1 MEEELKKKEIERV
14 RKKREEWEK
23 TCLQP
28 FLEKAGERDYPFE
41 TLSGIEV
48 KRVYDPEDI
57 AHIDFVR
64 DIGYPGEFPFTR
76 GVYPTMYRGRLWTMR
91 QFSGFG
97 TAEDTNRRW
106 KMLLKEGQ
114 TGLSTAFDFPTLM
127 GLDSDDPL
135 ADGEVGKVGV
145 AVDTL
150 KDFEILFDGIPLDKI
165 STSFTINPPAAIIL
179 AMYTAIGDMQGV
191 PREQLRGTIQ
201 NDMLKE
207 FHAQNT
213 IVLPPEP
220 SVKIIVDIFEW
231 GIENVPKFNLISISG
246 YHIREAGSTAV
257 QELAFTIADG
267 MAYVEAAIERGID
280 VDKLAPQLSFFF
292 NAHNN
297 FFEEIAKFRA
307 ARRMWAKIMRD
318 EFGAKNPRSWWMKFH
333 VQTAGCTLT
342 AQQPLNNIVRVTI
355 QAMAAVLGG
364 CQSLHTNSFD
374 EAWALPSEEA
384 VRVALRTQ
392 QIIAYES
399 GIPDT
404 IDPLAGSYYVEW
416 LTDKM
421 ERLAWKYIEQIRKMG
436 EGSVLQGVLKG
447 IENGFFVKEISNAAA
462 KYQKEVEEGRRII
475 VGVNKF
481 TIKEELKIP
490 ILKVDPEVQRRQIER
505 LKKVK
510 AERDNEAVKDALD
523 WLRNAAENGENVMP
537 PILEAVKNYATVGEI
552 MGVLKEVYGTYRKPI
567 II

>member
-1 MEEELKKKEIERV
+1 MTRINEKRREWEEKCLNPWLKKAGQREEEFK
-14 RKKREEWEK
+14 
-23 TCLQP
+23 
-28 FLEKAGERDYPFE
+28 
-41 TLSGIEV
+41 TLSGIEI
-48 KRVYDPEDI
+48 KTVYDPADI
-57 AHIDFVR
+57 EHIDFVK
-64 DIGYPGEFPFTR
+64 DIGYPGEYPFTR
-76 GVYPTMYRGRLWTMR
+76 GVYPNMYRGRLWTMR

-97 TAEDTNRRW
+97 TAEDTNQRW
-106 KMLLKEGQ
+106 KMLLEEGE

-127 GLDSDDPL
+127 GVDSDDPL

-150 KDFEILFDGIPLDKI
+150 KDFEILFDGIPLDKV
-165 STSFTINPPAAIIL
+165 STSFTINPPAGIIL
-179 AMYTAIGDMQGV
+179 AMYVAVAEKQGV
-191 PREQLRGTIQ
+191 PKEKIRGTIQ

-213 IVLPPEP
+213 LVLPPEP
-220 SVKIIVDIFEW
+220 SIKIIVDIFEW

-280 VDKLAPQLSFFF
+280 VDRLAPQLSFFF
-292 NAHNN
+292 NSHND

-318 EFGAKNPRSWWMKFH
+318 EFGAKNPRSWWLKFH
-333 VQTAGCTLT
+333 TQTAGCSLT
-342 AQQPLNNIVRVTI
+342 AQQPLNNIIRTTI

-364 CQSLHTNSFD
+364 TQSLHTNSFD

-399 GIPDT
+399 GIPNT
-404 IDPLAGSYYVEW
+404 VDPLAGSYYVEW

-421 ERLAWKYIEQIRKMG
+421 EKLAWKYIEDIRKMG
-436 EGSVLQGVLKG
+436 EGSILRGVLKG
-447 IENGFFVKEISNAAA
+447 IENGFFVREISDSAAR
-462 KYQKEVEEGRRII
+462 YQREIEEGRRIV

-481 TIKEELKIP
+481 TIDEELKIP

-505 LKKVK
+505 LKKVRK
-510 AERDNEAVKDALD
+510 ERDNEAVKEALD
-523 WLRNAAENGENVMP
+523 WLRSAAENDENVMP
-537 PILEAVKNYATVGEI
+537 AILEAVKCYASVGEI
-552 MGVLKEVYGTYRKPI
+552 MGVLKDVYGTYKKPI

>member
-1 MEEELKKKEIERV
+1 MENRKIDEIKKE
-14 RKKREEWEK
+14 REKWENS
-23 TCLQP
+23 CLSP
-28 FLEKAGERDYPFE
+28 YVDKFGERNEMFE
-41 TLSGIEV
+41 TLSGIKV
-48 KRVYDPEDI
+48 NRIYDPKDV
-57 AHIDFVR
+57 AHLDYLR
-64 DIGYPGEFPFTR
+64 DINYPGQYPYTR

-97 TAEDTNRRW
+97 TAEDTNARW
-106 KMLLKEGQ
+106 KLLLKEGQ

-127 GLDSDDPL
+127 GIDSDNPL

-150 KDFEILFDGIPLDKI
+150 KDFEILFDGIPLDKV

-179 AMYTAIGDMQGV
+179 AMYVAIGDMQNV
-191 PREQLRGTIQ
+191 PRDQLRGTIQ

-213 IVLPPEP
+213 LVLPPEP
-220 SVKIIVDIFEW
+220 SVKIITDIFEW
-231 GIENVPKFNLISISG
+231 GVENVPKFNLISISG

-280 VDKLAPQLSFFF
+280 IDRLAPQLSFFF
-292 NAHNN
+292 NSHNN

-307 ARRMWAKIMRD
+307 ARRMWAKIMR
-318 EFGAKNPRSWWMKFH
+318 EEYGAKDPRSWWLKFH
-333 VQTAGCTLT
+333 TQTAGCSLT
-342 AQQPLNNIVRVTI
+342 AQQPLNNIVRTTI

-364 CQSLHTNSFD
+364 TQSLHTNSFD

-392 QIIAYES
+392 QIIAFES

-421 ERLAWKYIEQIRKMG
+421 EKLAWNYIEQIRKMG
-436 EGSVLQGVLKG
+436 EGSILRGVLKG
-447 IENGFFVKEISNAAA
+447 IEDGFFVKEISRASAE
-462 KYQKEVEEGRRII
+462 YQRDVEEGRRTV
-475 VGVNKF
+475 VGVNRY
-481 TIKEELKIP
+481 TIEEKLNIP
-490 ILKVDPEVQRRQIER
+490 ILKVDEEVQRRQIER
-505 LKKVK
+505 LRRIK
-510 AERDNEAVKDALD
+510 AERDNEAVKDALE
-523 WLRNAAENGENVMP
+523 WLRSSAENDDNVMP
-537 PILEAVKNYATVGEI
+537 AILQAVKVYATEGEI

>member
-1 MEEELKKKEIERV
+1 MEKDEMLEIEAKRREWEEKCYKDWLKK
-14 RKKREEWEK
+14 
-23 TCLQP
+23 T
-28 FLEKAGERDYPFE
+28 KAKDEGFE
-41 TLSGIEV
+41 SLSGIEL
-48 KRVYDPEDI
+48 KAIYDPSDV
-57 AHIDFVR
+57 AHTDFLR

-76 GVYPTMYRGRLWTMR
+76 GVYPNMYRGRLWTMR
-91 QFSGFG
+91 MFSGFG
-97 TAEDTNRRW
+97 TAEDTNKRW
-106 KMLLKEGQ
+106 KMLLREGE

-165 STSFTINPPAAIIL
+165 STSFTINPPAGIIL
-179 AMYTAIGDMQGV
+179 AMYTAIADMQGV
-191 PREQLRGTIQ
+191 PREEIRGTIQ

-213 IVLPPEP
+213 LVLPPEP

-231 GIENVPKFNLISISG
+231 GVENVPKFNLISISG

-280 VDKLAPQLSFFF
+280 IDKLAPQLSFFF
-292 NAHNN
+292 NSHND
-297 FFEEIAKFRA
+297 FFEEVAKFRA

-318 EFGAKNPRSWWMKFH
+318 IYGAKNPRSWWMKFH
-333 VQTAGCTLT
+333 VQTAGCSLT
-342 AQQPLNNIVRVTI
+342 AQQPLNNIIRTTI
-355 QAMAAVLGG
+355 QALAAVLGG

-399 GIPDT
+399 GVT
-404 IDPLAGSYYVEW
+404 SVVDPLGGSWYVEW
-416 LTDKM
+416 LTNKM
-421 ERLAWKYIEQIRKMG
+421 EELAWKYIEQIKKMG
-436 EGSVLQGVLKG
+436 GGSMLRGVLKG

-462 KYQKEVEEGRRII
+462 KYQREVEEGKRFI

-481 TIKEELKIP
+481 TIEEELKIP

-505 LKKVK
+505 LRKIK
-510 AERDNEAVKDALD
+510 AERDNSSVKEALD
-523 WLRNAAENGENVMP
+523 WIKSAAENNENIMP
-537 PILEAVKNYATVGEI
+537 AVFEAVKNYATVGEI
-552 MGVLKEVYGTYRKPI
+552 IGTLKKVHGTYRKPI
-567 II
+567 IV

>member
-1 MEEELKKKEIERV
+1 MLDEKRLEEI

-28 FLEKAGERDYPFE
+28 YLQKGGERQESFT
-41 TLSGIEV
+41 TLSEIEV
-48 KRVYDPEDI
+48 NRIYDPTDV
-57 AHIDFVR
+57 AHLDYLR
-64 DIGYPGEFPFTR
+64 DLNYPGEYPYTR

-97 TAEDTNRRW
+97 TAEDTNARW

-150 KDFEILFDGIPLDKI
+150 KDFEVLFDGIPLDKV
-165 STSFTINPPAAIIL
+165 STSFTINPPAGIIL
-179 AMYTAIGDMQGV
+179 AMYVAIGDMQGV
-191 PREQLRGTIQ
+191 PRNQLRGTIQ

-213 IVLPPEP
+213 LVLPPEP
-220 SVKIIVDIFEW
+220 SVKIITDIFEW
-231 GIENVPKFNLISISG
+231 GVEEVPKFNLISISG

-280 VDKLAPQLSFFF
+280 IDRLAPQLSFFF
-292 NAHNN
+292 NSHNN

-307 ARRMWAKIMRD
+307 ARRMWAKIMR
-318 EFGAKNPRSWWMKFH
+318 EEYGAKNPRSWWLKFH
-333 VQTAGCTLT
+333 TQTAGCSLT
-342 AQQPLNNIVRVTI
+342 AQQPLNNIVRTTI

-364 CQSLHTNSFD
+364 TQSLHTNSFD

-392 QIIAYES
+392 QIIAHES

-404 IDPLAGSYYVEW
+404 IDPLGGSYYVEW

-421 ERLAWKYIEQIRKMG
+421 EKLAWDYIERIRKMG
-436 EGSVLQGVLKG
+436 EGSVLRGVLKG
-447 IENGFFVKEISNAAA
+447 IETGFFIKEISNAAA
-462 KYQKEVEEGRRII
+462 SYQRDVEEGRRII

-481 TIKEELKIP
+481 TIEEKLKIP

-510 AERDNEAVKDALD
+510 AERDSQAVKEALD
-523 WLRNAAENGENVMP
+523 WLKSAAENNENVMP
-537 PILEAVKNYATVGEI
+537 AILEAVKAYATVGEI
-552 MGVLKEVYGTYRKPI
+552 MKVLKEVYGTYKKPI

>member
-1 MEEELKKKEIERV
+1 MWTMTNINEKRKEWEEKCLKPWLQKAGQ
-14 RKKREEWEK
+14 REEK
-23 TCLQP
+23 
-28 FLEKAGERDYPFE
+28 FE

-48 KRVYDPEDI
+48 KTVYDPVDI
-57 AHIDFVR
+57 EHIDFIK
-64 DIGYPGEFPFTR
+64 DIGYPGEFPYTR
-76 GVYPTMYRGRLWTMR
+76 GVYPNMYRGRLWTMR
-91 QFSGFG
+91 QFSGYG

-106 KMLLKEGQ
+106 KMLLEEGE

-127 GLDSDDPL
+127 GVDSDDPL

-150 KDFEILFDGIPLDKI
+150 KDFEILFDGIPLDQV
-165 STSFTINPPAAIIL
+165 STSFTINPPAGIIL
-179 AMYTAIGDMQGV
+179 AMYVAIAEKQGV
-191 PREQLRGTIQ
+191 PKEKIRGTIQ

-213 IVLPPEP
+213 LVLPPEP
-220 SVKIIVDIFEW
+220 SLKIIVDIFEW
-231 GIENVPKFNLISISG
+231 GIEHVPKFNLISISG

-267 MAYVEAAIERGID
+267 MAYVEAAMERGID
-280 VDKLAPQLSFFF
+280 IDRLAPQLSFFF
-292 NAHNN
+292 NSHND

-318 EFGAKNPRSWWMKFH
+318 EYGAKNPRSWWLKFH
-333 VQTAGCTLT
+333 TQTAGCSLT
-342 AQQPLNNIVRVTI
+342 AQQPLNNVVRTTI

-364 CQSLHTNSFD
+364 TQSLHTNSFD

-399 GIPDT
+399 GIPNVV
-404 IDPLAGSYYVEW
+404 DPLAGSYYVEW

-421 ERLAWKYIEQIRKMG
+421 EKLAWKYIEDIRKMG
-436 EGSVLQGVLKG
+436 DGSMLRGVLRG
-447 IENGFFVKEISNAAA
+447 IENGFFVREISDAAA
-462 KYQKEVEEGRRII
+462 RYQREIEEGKRIV

-481 TIKEELKIP
+481 TIEEELKIP

-505 LKKVK
+505 LRKVK
-510 AERDNEAVKDALD
+510 AERDNEAVKVALD
-523 WLRNAAENGENVMP
+523 WLRSAAENDENVMP
-537 PILEAVKNYATVGEI
+537 PIMEAVKCYASIGEI
-552 MGVLKEVYGTYRKPI
+552 MGVLKEVYGTYKKPI

>member
-1 MEEELKKKEIERV
+1 MENRKIEEVKKE
-14 RKKREEWEK
+14 RKKWENS
-23 TCLQP
+23 CLTP
-28 FLEKAGERDYPFE
+28 YVDRFGERNEMFE
-41 TLSGIEV
+41 TLSGIKV
-48 KRVYDPEDI
+48 NRLYDPADV
-57 AHIDFVR
+57 AHLDYLR
-64 DIGYPGEFPFTR
+64 DINYPGQYPYTR

-97 TAEDTNRRW
+97 TAEDTNARW
-106 KMLLKEGQ
+106 KLLLKEGQ

-127 GLDSDDPL
+127 GIDSDNSL

-150 KDFEILFDGIPLDKI
+150 KDFEILFDGIPLDKV

-179 AMYTAIGDMQGV
+179 AMYVAIGDMQGV

-213 IVLPPEP
+213 LVLPPEP
-220 SVKIIVDIFEW
+220 SVRIITDIFEW
-231 GIENVPKFNLISISG
+231 GVENVPKFNLISISG

-267 MAYVEAAIERGID
+267 MAYVEAAIERGVDI
-280 VDKLAPQLSFFF
+280 DKLAPQLSFFF
-292 NAHNN
+292 NSHNN

-307 ARRMWAKIMRD
+307 ARRMWARIMR
-318 EFGAKNPRSWWMKFH
+318 EEYGAKDPRSWWLKFH
-333 VQTAGCTLT
+333 TQTAGCSLT
-342 AQQPLNNIVRVTI
+342 AQQPLNNIVRTTI

-364 CQSLHTNSFD
+364 TQSLHTNSFD

-392 QIIAYES
+392 QIIAFES

-404 IDPLAGSYYVEW
+404 IDPLAGSYFVEW

-421 ERLAWKYIEQIRKMG
+421 EKLAWNYIEQIRKMG
-436 EGSVLQGVLKG
+436 EGSMLRGVLKG
-447 IENGFFVKEISNAAA
+447 IEDGFFVKEISRASAE
-462 KYQKEVEEGRRII
+462 YQRDVEEGRRVI
-475 VGVNKF
+475 VGVNRY
-481 TIKEELKIP
+481 TIEEKLKIP
-490 ILKVDPEVQRRQIER
+490 ILKVDEAVQRRQIER
-505 LKKVK
+505 LKRIK
-510 AERDNEAVKDALD
+510 AERDNEAVKNALD
-523 WLRNAAENGENVMP
+523 WLRNSAENHENVMP
-537 PILEAVKNYATVGEI
+537 AILEAVKAYATEGEI

-567 II
+567 LI

>member
-1 MEEELKKKEIERV
+1 MGEMVEKIKEKRKEWEEECLEPWLSKSEREIKK
-14 RKKREEWEK
+14 
-23 TCLQP
+23 
-28 FLEKAGERDYPFE
+28 FE
-41 TLSGIEV
+41 TLSGIEIADI
-48 KRVYDPEDI
+48 YDPSDI
-57 AHIDFVR
+57 AHIDFLR
-64 DIGYPGEFPFTR
+64 DIGYPGQFPFTR

-91 QFSGFG
+91 LFSGFG

-106 KMLLKEGQ
+106 KMLLEEGE

-135 ADGEVGKVGV
+135 ADGEVGKCGV

-150 KDFEILFDGIPLDKI
+150 KDFEILFDGIPLDKV
-165 STSFTINPPAAIIL
+165 STSFTINPPAGIIL
-179 AMYTAIGDMQGV
+179 AMYTAIGDMQRV
-191 PREQLRGTIQ
+191 PRDKIRGTIQ
-201 NDMLKE
+201 NDMFKE

-220 SVKIIVDIFEW
+220 SLKIIVDIFEW
-231 GIENVPKFNLISISG
+231 GVKNVPKFNLISISG

-280 VDKLAPQLSFFF
+280 IDKLAPQLSFFF
-292 NAHNN
+292 NSHND

-307 ARRMWAKIMRD
+307 ARRMWAKIMKD
-318 EFGAKNPRSWWMKFH
+318 IYGAKDPRSWWMKFH

-355 QAMAAVLGG
+355 QALAAVLGG

-399 GIPDT
+399 GVANVV
-404 IDPLAGSYYVEW
+404 DPLAGSYYVEW

-421 ERLAWKYIEQIRKMG
+421 ERLAWKYIEKIKEMG
-436 EGSVLQGVLKG
+436 NGSMVKGVLKG
-447 IENGFFVKEISNAAA
+447 IENGFFIREISDSAAR
-462 KYQKEVEEGRRII
+462 YQKEIEEGSRII
-475 VGVNKF
+475 VGVNRFK
-481 TIKEELKIP
+481 IEEDLRIP
-490 ILKVDPEVQRRQIER
+490 LLKVDPEVQRRQIER

-510 AERDNEAVKDALD
+510 AERDNKTVK
-523 WLRNAAENGENVMP
+523 ENLEWIRSCCENNENVMP
-537 PILEAVKNYATVGEI
+537 AVFEAVKSYATIGEI
-552 MGVLKEVYGTYRKPI
+552 MGTFKQVYGTYRKPI

>member
-1 MEEELKKKEIERV
+1 MTRIDEKRREWEEKCLKPWLQKAGQ
-14 RKKREEWEK
+14 REE
-23 TCLQP
+23 
-28 FLEKAGERDYPFE
+28 RFE

-48 KRVYDPEDI
+48 KTVYDPKDI
-57 AHIDFVR
+57 EHLDFVR
-64 DIGYPGEFPFTR
+64 DIGYPGEYPYTR
-76 GVYPTMYRGRLWTMR
+76 GVYPNMYRGRLWTMR

-106 KMLLKEGQ
+106 KMLLEEGE

-127 GLDSDDPL
+127 GVDSDDPL

-150 KDFEILFDGIPLDKI
+150 KDFEILFDGIPLDQV
-165 STSFTINPPAAIIL
+165 STSFTINPPAGIIL
-179 AMYTAIGDMQGV
+179 AMYVAIAEKQGV
-191 PREQLRGTIQ
+191 PKEKIRGTIQ

-213 IVLPPEP
+213 LVLPPEP
-220 SVKIIVDIFEW
+220 SLKIIVDIFEW
-231 GIENVPKFNLISISG
+231 GIEHVPKFNLISISG

-267 MAYVEAAIERGID
+267 MAYVEAAMERGID
-280 VDKLAPQLSFFF
+280 IDRLAPQLSFFF
-292 NAHNN
+292 NSHND

-318 EFGAKNPRSWWMKFH
+318 EYGAKNPRSWWLKFH
-333 VQTAGCTLT
+333 TQTAGCSLT
-342 AQQPLNNIVRVTI
+342 AQQPLNNIVRTTI

-364 CQSLHTNSFD
+364 TQSLHTNSFD

-392 QIIAYES
+392 QIIAFES
-399 GIPDT
+399 GIPSVV
-404 IDPLAGSYYVEW
+404 DPLAGSYYVEW

-421 ERLAWKYIEQIRKMG
+421 EKLAWKYIEDIRKMG
-436 EGSVLQGVLKG
+436 DGSMLRGVLRG
-447 IENGFFVKEISNAAA
+447 IENGFFVREISDAAA
-462 KYQKEVEEGRRII
+462 RYQREIEEGKRII

-481 TIKEELKIP
+481 TIEEELKIP

-505 LKKVK
+505 LRKVK
-510 AERDNEAVKDALD
+510 AERDNEAVKEALD
-523 WLRNAAENGENVMP
+523 WLRNAAENDENVMP
-537 PILEAVKNYATVGEI
+537 AIMEAVKAYATIGEI
-552 MGVLKEVYGTYRKPI
+552 MGVLKEVYGTYKKPI

>member
-1 MEEELKKKEIERV
+1 MGEMVEKIKEKRKEWEEECLEPWLSKSEREIKK
-14 RKKREEWEK
+14 
-23 TCLQP
+23 
-28 FLEKAGERDYPFE
+28 FE
-41 TLSGIEV
+41 TLSGIEIADI
-48 KRVYDPEDI
+48 YDPSDI
-57 AHIDFVR
+57 AHIDFLR
-64 DIGYPGEFPFTR
+64 DIGYPGQFPFTR

-91 QFSGFG
+91 LFSGFG

-106 KMLLKEGQ
+106 KMLLEEGE

-135 ADGEVGKVGV
+135 ADGEVGKCGV

-150 KDFEILFDGIPLDKI
+150 KDFEILFDGIPLDKV
-165 STSFTINPPAAIIL
+165 STSFTINPPAGIIL
-179 AMYTAIGDMQGV
+179 AMYTAIGDMQRV
-191 PREQLRGTIQ
+191 PRDKIRGTIQ
-201 NDMLKE
+201 NDMFKE

-220 SVKIIVDIFEW
+220 SLKVIVDIFEW
-231 GIENVPKFNLISISG
+231 GVKNVPKFNLISISG

-280 VDKLAPQLSFFF
+280 IDKLAPQLSFFF
-292 NAHNN
+292 NSHND

-307 ARRMWAKIMRD
+307 ARRMWAKIMKD
-318 EFGAKNPRSWWMKFH
+318 IYGAKDPRSWWMKFH

-355 QAMAAVLGG
+355 QALAAVLGG

-399 GIPDT
+399 GVANVV
-404 IDPLAGSYYVEW
+404 DPLSGSYYVEW

-421 ERLAWKYIEQIRKMG
+421 ERLAWKYIEKIKEMG
-436 EGSVLQGVLKG
+436 NGSMVKGVLKG
-447 IENGFFVKEISNAAA
+447 IENGFFIREISDSAAR
-462 KYQKEVEEGRRII
+462 YQKEIEEGSRII
-475 VGVNKF
+475 VGVNRFK
-481 TIKEELKIP
+481 IEEDLRIP
-490 ILKVDPEVQRRQIER
+490 LLKVDPEVQRRQIER

-510 AERDNEAVKDALD
+510 AERDNKAVK
-523 WLRNAAENGENVMP
+523 ENLEWIRSCCENNENVMP
-537 PILEAVKNYATVGEI
+537 AVFEAVKSYATIGEI
-552 MGVLKEVYGTYRKPI
+552 MGTFKQVYGTYRKPI

>member
-1 MEEELKKKEIERV
+1 MTRIDEKRREWEEKCLKPWLQKAGQ
-14 RKKREEWEK
+14 REE
-23 TCLQP
+23 
-28 FLEKAGERDYPFE
+28 RFE
-41 TLSGIEV
+41 TLSGIKV
-48 KRVYDPEDI
+48 KTVYDPLDI
-57 AHIDFVR
+57 EHLDFVK
-64 DIGYPGEFPFTR
+64 DIGYPGEYPFTR
-76 GVYPTMYRGRLWTMR
+76 GVYPNMYRGRLWTMR

-106 KMLLKEGQ
+106 KMLLEEGE

-127 GLDSDDPL
+127 GVDSDDPL

-145 AVDTL
+145 AIDTL
-150 KDFEILFDGIPLDKI
+150 KDFEILFDGIPLDKV
-165 STSFTINPPAAIIL
+165 STSFTINPPAGIIL
-179 AMYTAIGDMQGV
+179 AMYVAIAEKQGV
-191 PREQLRGTIQ
+191 SKEKIRGTIQ

-213 IVLPPEP
+213 LVLPPEP
-220 SVKIIVDIFEW
+220 SLKVVVDIFEW
-231 GIENVPKFNLISISG
+231 GAEHVPKFNLISISG

-267 MAYVEAAIERGID
+267 MAYVEAAMERGID
-280 VDKLAPQLSFFF
+280 IDKLAPQLSFFF
-292 NAHNN
+292 NSHND

-318 EFGAKNPRSWWMKFH
+318 EYGAKDPRSWWLKFH
-333 VQTAGCTLT
+333 TQTAGCSLT
-342 AQQPLNNIVRVTI
+342 AQQPLNNVVRTTI

-364 CQSLHTNSFD
+364 TQSLHTNSFD
-374 EAWALPSEEA
+374 EAWALPSDEA

-399 GIPDT
+399 GIPNVV
-404 IDPLAGSYYVEW
+404 DPLAGSYYVEW

-421 ERLAWKYIEQIRKMG
+421 EKLAWKYIEDIRKMG
-436 EGSVLQGVLKG
+436 DGSMLRGVLKG
-447 IENGFFVKEISNAAA
+447 IENGFFVREISDAAA
-462 KYQKEVEEGRRII
+462 RYQREIEEGKRIV

-481 TIKEELKIP
+481 TIEEELKIP

-505 LKKVK
+505 LMKVK
-510 AERDNEAVKDALD
+510 AERDNEAVKEALE
-523 WLRNAAENGENVMP
+523 WLRSAAENDENVMP
-537 PILEAVKNYATVGEI
+537 PIMEAVKSYATIGEI
-552 MGVLKEVYGTYRKPI
+552 MGVLKEVYGTYKKPI

>member
-1 MEEELKKKEIERV
+1 MEMSKKEWEEKIVAPFVKKAPE
-14 RKKREEWEK
+14 RKKEFK
-23 TCLQP
+23 VS
-28 FLEKAGERDYPFE
+28 
-41 TLSGIEV
+41 SGIV
-48 KRVYDPEDI
+48 VDRLYTPEDI
-57 AHIDFVR
+57 EIDYKKLGF
-64 DIGYPGEFPFTR
+64 PGVYPFTR

-91 QFSGFG
+91 LFSGFG

-106 KMLLKEGQ
+106 KMLLEEGE

-135 ADGEVGKVGV
+135 ADGEVGKCGV
-145 AVDTL
+145 AIDTL
-150 KDFEILFDGIPLDKI
+150 KDFEILFSGIPLDKV
-165 STSFTINPPAAIIL
+165 STSFTINPPAGIIL

-191 PREQLRGTIQ
+191 PREKIRGTIQ
-201 NDMLKE
+201 NDMFKE

-220 SVKIIVDIFEW
+220 SLKIIVDIFEW
-231 GIENVPKFNLISISG
+231 GVKNVPKFNLISISG

-280 VDKLAPQLSFFF
+280 IDKLAPQLSFFF
-292 NAHNN
+292 NSHND

-307 ARRMWAKIMRD
+307 ARRMWAKIMKD
-318 EFGAKNPRSWWMKFH
+318 YGAKDPRSWWMKFH

-342 AQQPLNNIVRVTI
+342 AQQPLNNIVRVTL
-355 QAMAAVLGG
+355 QALAAVLGG

-399 GIPDT
+399 GVANVV
-404 IDPLAGSYYVEW
+404 DPLGGSYYVEW

-421 ERLAWKYIEQIRKMG
+421 EKLAWQYIEKIREMG
-436 EGSVLQGVLKG
+436 NGSMVKGVLKG
-447 IENGFFVKEISNAAA
+447 IENGFFVREISDSAA
-462 KYQKEVEEGRRII
+462 KYQKEVEDGKRII

-481 TIKEELKIP
+481 RIEEDLRIP
-490 ILKVDPEVQRRQIER
+490 LLKVDPEVQRRQIER
-505 LKKVK
+505 LRRVK
-510 AERDNEAVKDALD
+510 AERDNKAVK
-523 WLRNAAENGENVMP
+523 ENLEWIKSCCENNENVMP
-537 PILEAVKNYATVGEI
+537 AVFEAVKSYASIGEI
-552 MGVLKEVYGTYRKPI
+552 MGTFKQVYGTYRKPI

>member
-1 MEEELKKKEIERV
+1 MENRKIEEVKKE
-14 RKKREEWEK
+14 RKKWENS
-23 TCLQP
+23 CLTP
-28 FLEKAGERDYPFE
+28 YVDRFGERNEMFE
-41 TLSGIEV
+41 TLSGIKV
-48 KRVYDPEDI
+48 NRLYDPADV
-57 AHIDFVR
+57 AHLDYLR
-64 DIGYPGEFPFTR
+64 DINYPGQYPYTR

-97 TAEDTNRRW
+97 TAEDTNARW
-106 KMLLKEGQ
+106 KLLLKEGQ

-127 GLDSDDPL
+127 GIDSDNSL

-150 KDFEILFDGIPLDKI
+150 KDFEILFDGIPLDKV

-179 AMYTAIGDMQGV
+179 AMYVAIGDMQGV

-213 IVLPPEP
+213 LVLPPEP
-220 SVKIIVDIFEW
+220 SVRIITDIFEW
-231 GIENVPKFNLISISG
+231 GVENVPKFNLISISG

-267 MAYVEAAIERGID
+267 MAYVEAAIERGVDI
-280 VDKLAPQLSFFF
+280 DKLAPQLSFFF
-292 NAHNN
+292 NSHNN

-307 ARRMWAKIMRD
+307 ARRMWARIMR
-318 EFGAKNPRSWWMKFH
+318 EEYGAKDPRSWWLKFH
-333 VQTAGCTLT
+333 TQTAGCSLT
-342 AQQPLNNIVRVTI
+342 AQQPLNNIVRTTI

-364 CQSLHTNSFD
+364 TQSLHTNSFD

-392 QIIAYES
+392 QIIAFES

-404 IDPLAGSYYVEW
+404 IDPLAGSYFVEW

-421 ERLAWKYIEQIRKMG
+421 EKLAWNYIEQIRKMG
-436 EGSVLQGVLKG
+436 EGSMLRGVLKG
-447 IENGFFVKEISNAAA
+447 IEDGFFVKEISRASAE
-462 KYQKEVEEGRRII
+462 YQRDVEEGRRVI
-475 VGVNKF
+475 VGVNRY
-481 TIKEELKIP
+481 TIEEKLKIP
-490 ILKVDPEVQRRQIER
+490 ILKVDEAVQRRQIER
-505 LKKVK
+505 LKRIK
-510 AERDNEAVKDALD
+510 AERDDEAVKNALD
-523 WLRNAAENGENVMP
+523 WLRNSAENHENVMP
-537 PILEAVKNYATVGEI
+537 AILEAVKAYATEGEI

-567 II
+567 LI

>member
-1 MEEELKKKEIERV
+1 MGELVERIREKRKEWEEECLEPWLSKAER
-14 RKKREEWEK
+14 KGEK
-23 TCLQP
+23 
-28 FLEKAGERDYPFE
+28 FE
-41 TLSGIEV
+41 TLSGIEINHI
-48 KRVYDPEDI
+48 YDPTDI
-57 AHIDFVR
+57 EHIDFLR

-76 GVYPTMYRGRLWTMR
+76 GVYPTMYRGRFWTMR

-106 KMLLKEGQ
+106 KLLLAEGE

-135 ADGEVGKVGV
+135 ADGEVGKCGV

-150 KDFEILFDGIPLDKI
+150 KDFEILFDGIPLDKV
-165 STSFTINPPAAIIL
+165 STSFTINPPAGIIL

-191 PREQLRGTIQ
+191 PRDKIRGTIQ
-201 NDMLKE
+201 NDMFKE

-220 SVKIIVDIFEW
+220 SLKIIVDIFEW

-280 VDKLAPQLSFFF
+280 IDRLAPQLSFFF
-292 NAHNN
+292 NSHND

-318 EFGAKNPRSWWMKFH
+318 IYGAKNPRSWWLKFH

-342 AQQPLNNIVRVTI
+342 AQQPLNNIVRVTL
-355 QAMAAVLGG
+355 QALAAVLGG

-399 GIPDT
+399 GVANIV
-404 IDPLAGSYYVEW
+404 DPLAGSYYVEW

-421 ERLAWKYIEQIRKMG
+421 EKLAWKYIERIREMG
-436 EGSVLQGVLKG
+436 NGSMLKGVLKG
-447 IENGFFVKEISNAAA
+447 IENGFFIREISDAAA
-462 KYQKEVEEGRRII
+462 RYQREIEEGMRII

-481 TIKEELKIP
+481 VIDEELKIP

-505 LKKVK
+505 LRKVK
-510 AERDNEAVKDALD
+510 AERDNKAVKDALD
-523 WLRNAAENGENVMP
+523 WLRSAAENDENVMP
-537 PILEAVKNYATVGEI
+537 AIFEAVKCYATVGEI
-552 MGVLKEVYGTYRKPI
+552 MGVLKQVYGTYRKPI

>member
-1 MEEELKKKEIERV
+1 MENRKIDEIKKE
-14 RKKREEWEK
+14 REKWENS
-23 TCLQP
+23 CLTP
-28 FLEKAGERDYPFE
+28 YVDRFGERNEMFE
-41 TLSGIEV
+41 TLSGIKV
-48 KRVYDPEDI
+48 GRLYDPADI
-57 AHIDFVR
+57 AHLDYLK
-64 DIGYPGEFPFTR
+64 DINYPGQYPYTR

-97 TAEDTNRRW
+97 TAEDTNARW
-106 KMLLKEGQ
+106 KLLLKEGQ

-127 GLDSDDPL
+127 GIDSDNPL

-150 KDFEILFDGIPLDKI
+150 KDFQILFDGIPLDKV

-179 AMYTAIGDMQGV
+179 AMYVAIGDMQGV

-213 IVLPPEP
+213 LVLPPEP
-220 SVKIIVDIFEW
+220 SVKIITDVFEW
-231 GIENVPKFNLISISG
+231 GVENVPKFNLISISG

-280 VDKLAPQLSFFF
+280 IDRLAPQLSFFF
-292 NAHNN
+292 NSHNN

-318 EFGAKNPRSWWMKFH
+318 EYGARDPRSWWLKFH
-333 VQTAGCTLT
+333 TQTAGCSLT
-342 AQQPLNNIVRVTI
+342 AQQPLNNIVRTTI

-364 CQSLHTNSFD
+364 TQSLHTNSFD

-392 QIIAYES
+392 QIIAFES

-421 ERLAWKYIEQIRKMG
+421 EKLAWNYIEQIMKMG
-436 EGSVLQGVLKG
+436 EGSMLRGVLKG
-447 IENGFFVKEISNAAA
+447 IEDGFFVKEISRASAE
-462 KYQKEVEEGRRII
+462 YQRDVEEGRRVI
-475 VGVNKF
+475 VGVNRY
-481 TIKEELKIP
+481 TIEERLNIP
-490 ILKVDPEVQRRQIER
+490 ILKVDEEVQRRQIER
-505 LKKVK
+505 LRKIK
-510 AERDNEAVKDALD
+510 AERDNEAVREALE
-523 WLRNAAENGENVMP
+523 WLRNSAENDENVMP
-537 PILEAVKNYATVGEI
+537 AIVEAVKVYATEGEI

>member
-1 MEEELKKKEIERV
+1 MGELTEKIRE
-14 RKKREEWEK
+14 KRREWEQE
-23 TCLQP
+23 CLEP
-28 FLEKAGERDYPFE
+28 WLSKSEREVEKFE
-41 TLSGIEV
+41 TLSGIELAN
-48 KRVYDPEDI
+48 VYDPLDI
-57 AHIDFVR
+57 GHIDFLR

-91 QFSGFG
+91 LFSGFG

-106 KMLLKEGQ
+106 KMLLEEGE

-135 ADGEVGKVGV
+135 ADGEVGKCGV
-145 AVDTL
+145 AIDTL
-150 KDFEILFDGIPLDKI
+150 KDFEILFSGIPLDKV
-165 STSFTINPPAAIIL
+165 STSFTINPPAGIIL

-191 PREQLRGTIQ
+191 PREKIRGTIQ
-201 NDMLKE
+201 NDMFKE

-220 SVKIIVDIFEW
+220 SLKIIVDIFEW
-231 GIENVPKFNLISISG
+231 GVKNVPKFNLISISG

-280 VDKLAPQLSFFF
+280 IDKLAPQLSFFF
-292 NAHNN
+292 NSHND

-307 ARRMWAKIMRD
+307 ARRMWAKIMKD
-318 EFGAKNPRSWWMKFH
+318 YGAKDPRSWWMKFH

-342 AQQPLNNIVRVTI
+342 AQQPLNNIVRVTL
-355 QAMAAVLGG
+355 QALAAVLGG

-399 GIPDT
+399 GVANVV
-404 IDPLAGSYYVEW
+404 DPLGGSYYVEW

-421 ERLAWKYIEQIRKMG
+421 EKLAWQYIEKIREMG
-436 EGSVLQGVLKG
+436 NGSMVKGVLKG
-447 IENGFFVKEISNAAA
+447 IENGFFVREISDSAAR
-462 KYQKEVEEGRRII
+462 YQKEVEDGKRII

-481 TIKEELKIP
+481 RIEEDLRIP
-490 ILKVDPEVQRRQIER
+490 LLKVDPEVQRRQIER
-505 LKKVK
+505 LRRVK
-510 AERDNEAVKDALD
+510 AERDNKAVK
-523 WLRNAAENGENVMP
+523 ENLEWIKSCCENNENVMP
-537 PILEAVKNYATVGEI
+537 AVFEAVKSYASIGEI
-552 MGVLKEVYGTYRKPI
+552 MGTFKQVYGTYRKPI

>member
-1 MEEELKKKEIERV
+1 MGELTEKINE
-14 RKKREEWEK
+14 KRREWEK
-23 TCLQP
+23 ECLEP
-28 FLEKAGERDYPFE
+28 WLSKSEREIKKFE
-41 TLSGIEV
+41 TLSGIEIADI
-48 KRVYDPEDI
+48 YDPSDI
-57 AHIDFVR
+57 AHIDFLR
-64 DIGYPGEFPFTR
+64 DIGYPGQFPFTR

-91 QFSGFG
+91 LFSGFG

-106 KMLLKEGQ
+106 KMLLEEGE

-135 ADGEVGKVGV
+135 ADGEVGKCGV

-150 KDFEILFDGIPLDKI
+150 KDFEILFDGIPLDKV
-165 STSFTINPPAAIIL
+165 STSFTINPPAGIIL

-191 PREQLRGTIQ
+191 PRDKIRGTIQ
-201 NDMLKE
+201 NDMFKE

-220 SVKIIVDIFEW
+220 SLKIIVDIFEW
-231 GIENVPKFNLISISG
+231 GVKNVPKFNLISISG

-280 VDKLAPQLSFFF
+280 IDKLAPQLSFFF
-292 NAHNN
+292 NAHND

-307 ARRMWAKIMRD
+307 ARRMWAKIMKD
-318 EFGAKNPRSWWMKFH
+318 IYGAKDPRSWWMKFH

-355 QAMAAVLGG
+355 QALAAVLGG

-399 GIPDT
+399 GVANVV
-404 IDPLAGSYYVEW
+404 DPLAGSYYVEW
-416 LTDKM
+416 LTDKI
-421 ERLAWKYIEQIRKMG
+421 ERLAWKYIEKIREMG
-436 EGSVLQGVLKG
+436 NGSMVKGVLKG
-447 IENGFFVKEISNAAA
+447 IENGFFVREISDSAAR
-462 KYQKEVEEGRRII
+462 YQKEIEEGSRII

-481 TIKEELKIP
+481 KIEEDLRIP
-490 ILKVDPEVQRRQIER
+490 LLKVDPEVQRRQIER
-505 LKKVK
+505 LRKVK
-510 AERDNEAVKDALD
+510 AERDNKAVK
-523 WLRNAAENGENVMP
+523 ENLEWIRSCCENNENVMP
-537 PILEAVKNYATVGEI
+537 AVFEAVKSYATIGEI
-552 MGVLKEVYGTYRKPI
+552 MGVFKQVYGTYRKPI

>member
-1 MEEELKKKEIERV
+1 MENRKIDEIKKE
-14 RKKREEWEK
+14 REKWENS
-23 TCLQP
+23 CLSP
-28 FLEKAGERDYPFE
+28 YVDKFGERNEMFE
-41 TLSGIEV
+41 TLSGIKV
-48 KRVYDPEDI
+48 NRIYDPKDV
-57 AHIDFVR
+57 AHLDYLR
-64 DIGYPGEFPFTR
+64 DINYPGQYPYTR

-97 TAEDTNRRW
+97 TAEDTNARW
-106 KMLLKEGQ
+106 KLLLKEGQ

-127 GLDSDDPL
+127 GIDSDNPL

-150 KDFEILFDGIPLDKI
+150 KDFEILFDGIPLDKV

-179 AMYTAIGDMQGV
+179 AMYVAIGDMQNV

-213 IVLPPEP
+213 LVLPPEP
-220 SVKIIVDIFEW
+220 SVKIITDIFEW
-231 GIENVPKFNLISISG
+231 GVENVPKFNLISISG

-280 VDKLAPQLSFFF
+280 IDRLAPQLSFFF
-292 NAHNN
+292 NSHNN

-307 ARRMWAKIMRD
+307 ARRMWAKIMR
-318 EFGAKNPRSWWMKFH
+318 EEYGAKDPRSWWLKFH
-333 VQTAGCTLT
+333 TQTAGCSLT
-342 AQQPLNNIVRVTI
+342 AQQPLNNIVRTTI

-364 CQSLHTNSFD
+364 TQSLHTNSFD

-392 QIIAYES
+392 QIIAFES

-421 ERLAWKYIEQIRKMG
+421 EKLAWNYIEQIRKMG
-436 EGSVLQGVLKG
+436 EGSILRGVLKG
-447 IENGFFVKEISNAAA
+447 IEDGFFVKEISRASAE
-462 KYQKEVEEGRRII
+462 YQRDVEEGRRTI
-475 VGVNKF
+475 VGVNRY
-481 TIKEELKIP
+481 TIEEKLNIP
-490 ILKVDPEVQRRQIER
+490 ILKVDEEVQRRQIER
-505 LKKVK
+505 LRRIK
-510 AERDNEAVKDALD
+510 AERDNEAVKEALE
-523 WLRNAAENGENVMP
+523 WLRSSAENDDNVMP
-537 PILEAVKNYATVGEI
+537 AILQAVKVYATEGEI

>member
-1 MEEELKKKEIERV
+1 MGEMVEKIKEKRKEWEEECLEPWLSKSEREIKK
-14 RKKREEWEK
+14 
-23 TCLQP
+23 
-28 FLEKAGERDYPFE
+28 FE
-41 TLSGIEV
+41 TLSGI
-48 KRVYDPEDI
+48 KISDIYDPSDI
-57 AHIDFVR
+57 AHIDFLR
-64 DIGYPGEFPFTR
+64 DIGYPGQFPFTR

-91 QFSGFG
+91 LFSGFG
-97 TAEDTNRRW
+97 TAEDTNKRW
-106 KMLLKEGQ
+106 KMLLEEGE

-135 ADGEVGKVGV
+135 ADGEVGKCGV

-150 KDFEILFDGIPLDKI
+150 KDFEILFDGIPLDKV
-165 STSFTINPPAAIIL
+165 STSFTINPPAGIIL
-179 AMYTAIGDMQGV
+179 AMYTAIGDMQRV
-191 PREQLRGTIQ
+191 PRDKIRGTIQ
-201 NDMLKE
+201 NDMFKE

-220 SVKIIVDIFEW
+220 SLKIIVDIFEW
-231 GIENVPKFNLISISG
+231 GVKNVPKFNLISISG

-280 VDKLAPQLSFFF
+280 IDKLAPQLSFFF
-292 NAHNN
+292 NSHND

-307 ARRMWAKIMRD
+307 ARRMWAKIMKD
-318 EFGAKNPRSWWMKFH
+318 MYGAKDPRSWWMKFH

-355 QAMAAVLGG
+355 QALAAVLGG

-399 GIPDT
+399 GVANVV
-404 IDPLAGSYYVEW
+404 DPLAGSYYVEW

-421 ERLAWKYIEQIRKMG
+421 EKLAWKYIEKIKEMG
-436 EGSVLQGVLKG
+436 NGSMVKGVLKG
-447 IENGFFVKEISNAAA
+447 IENGFFIREISDSAAR
-462 KYQKEVEEGRRII
+462 YQKEIEEGSRII
-475 VGVNKF
+475 VGVNRFK
-481 TIKEELKIP
+481 IEEDLRIP
-490 ILKVDPEVQRRQIER
+490 LLKVDPEVQRRQIER

-510 AERDNEAVKDALD
+510 AERDNKAVK
-523 WLRNAAENGENVMP
+523 ENLEWIRSCCESNENVMP
-537 PILEAVKNYATVGEI
+537 AVFEAVKSYATIGEI
-552 MGVLKEVYGTYRKPI
+552 MGTFKQVYGTYRKPI

>member
-1 MEEELKKKEIERV
+1 MGELTERI
-14 RKKREEWEK
+14 REKRREWEQE
-23 TCLQP
+23 CLEP
-28 FLEKAGERDYPFE
+28 WLAKSEREVEKFE
-41 TLSGIEV
+41 TLSGIEIAN
-48 KRVYDPEDI
+48 VYDPLDI
-57 AHIDFVR
+57 EHIDFLR

-91 QFSGFG
+91 LFSGFG

-106 KMLLKEGQ
+106 KMLLEEGE

-135 ADGEVGKVGV
+135 ADGEVGKCGV

-150 KDFEILFDGIPLDKI
+150 KDFEILFDGIPLDKV
-165 STSFTINPPAAIIL
+165 STSFTINPPAGIIL

-191 PREQLRGTIQ
+191 PRDKIRGTIQ
-201 NDMLKE
+201 NDMFKE

-220 SVKIIVDIFEW
+220 SLKIIVDIFEW
-231 GIENVPKFNLISISG
+231 GIKNVPKFNLISISG

-280 VDKLAPQLSFFF
+280 IDKLAPQLSFFF
-292 NAHNN
+292 NSHND

-307 ARRMWAKIMRD
+307 ARRMWAKIMKD
-318 EFGAKNPRSWWMKFH
+318 YGAKDPRSWWMKFH

-355 QAMAAVLGG
+355 QALAAVLGG

-399 GIPDT
+399 GVANVV
-404 IDPLAGSYYVEW
+404 DPLGGSYYVEW

-421 ERLAWKYIEQIRKMG
+421 ERLAWQYIEKIREMG
-436 EGSVLQGVLKG
+436 NGSMVKGVLKG
-447 IENGFFVKEISNAAA
+447 IENGFFVREISDSAAR
-462 KYQKEVEEGRRII
+462 YQREIEEGKRII

-481 TIKEELKIP
+481 RIEEDLRIP
-490 ILKVDPEVQRRQIER
+490 LLKVDPEVQRRQIER
-505 LKKVK
+505 LRKVK
-510 AERDNEAVKDALD
+510 AERDNKAVK
-523 WLRNAAENGENVMP
+523 ENLEWIRSCCENNENVMP
-537 PILEAVKNYATVGEI
+537 AVFEAVKSYATIGEI
-552 MGVLKEVYGTYRKPI
+552 MGTFKQVYGTYRKPI

>member
-1 MEEELKKKEIERV
+1 MGELVERIREKRKEWEEECLEPWLSKAER
-14 RKKREEWEK
+14 KGEK
-23 TCLQP
+23 
-28 FLEKAGERDYPFE
+28 FE
-41 TLSGIEV
+41 TLSGIEINHI
-48 KRVYDPEDI
+48 YDPTDI
-57 AHIDFVR
+57 EHIDFLR

-76 GVYPTMYRGRLWTMR
+76 GVYPTMYRGRFWTMR

-106 KMLLKEGQ
+106 KLLLAEGE

-135 ADGEVGKVGV
+135 ADGEVGKCGV

-150 KDFEILFDGIPLDKI
+150 KDFEILFDGIPLDKV
-165 STSFTINPPAAIIL
+165 STSFTINPPAGIIL

-191 PREQLRGTIQ
+191 PRDKIRGTIQ
-201 NDMLKE
+201 NDMFKE

-220 SVKIIVDIFEW
+220 SLKIIVDIFEW

-280 VDKLAPQLSFFF
+280 IDRLAPQLSFFF
-292 NAHNN
+292 NSHND

-318 EFGAKNPRSWWMKFH
+318 IYGAKNPRSWWLKFH

-342 AQQPLNNIVRVTI
+342 AQQPLNNIVRVTL
-355 QAMAAVLGG
+355 QALAAVLGG

-399 GIPDT
+399 GVANIV
-404 IDPLAGSYYVEW
+404 DPLAGSYYVEW

-421 ERLAWKYIEQIRKMG
+421 EKLAWKYIERIREMG
-436 EGSVLQGVLKG
+436 NGSMLKGVLKG
-447 IENGFFVKEISNAAA
+447 IENGFFIREISDAAA
-462 KYQKEVEEGRRII
+462 RYQREIEEGRRII

-481 TIKEELKIP
+481 VIDEELKIP

-505 LKKVK
+505 LRKVK
-510 AERDNEAVKDALD
+510 AERDNKAVKDALD
-523 WLRNAAENGENVMP
+523 WLRSAAENDENVMP
-537 PILEAVKNYATVGEI
+537 AIFEAVKCYATVGEI
-552 MGVLKEVYGTYRKPI
+552 MGVLKQVYGTYRKPI

>member
-1 MEEELKKKEIERV
+1 MGELTEKIRE
-14 RKKREEWEK
+14 KRREWEQE
-23 TCLQP
+23 CLEP
-28 FLEKAGERDYPFE
+28 WLSKSEREVEKFE
-41 TLSGIEV
+41 TLSGIELAN
-48 KRVYDPEDI
+48 VYDPLDI
-57 AHIDFVR
+57 GHIDFLR

-91 QFSGFG
+91 LFSGFG

-106 KMLLKEGQ
+106 KMLLEEGE

-135 ADGEVGKVGV
+135 ADGEVGKCGV
-145 AVDTL
+145 AIDTL
-150 KDFEILFDGIPLDKI
+150 KDFEILFSGIPLDKV
-165 STSFTINPPAAIIL
+165 STSFTINPPAGIIL

-191 PREQLRGTIQ
+191 PREKIRGTIQ
-201 NDMLKE
+201 NDMFKE

-220 SVKIIVDIFEW
+220 SLKIIVDIFEW
-231 GIENVPKFNLISISG
+231 GVKNVPKFNLISISG

-280 VDKLAPQLSFFF
+280 IDKLAPQLSFFF
-292 NAHNN
+292 NSHND

-307 ARRMWAKIMRD
+307 ARRMWAKIMKD
-318 EFGAKNPRSWWMKFH
+318 YGAKDPRSWWMKFH

-342 AQQPLNNIVRVTI
+342 AQQPLNNIVRVTL
-355 QAMAAVLGG
+355 QALAAVLGG

-399 GIPDT
+399 GVANVV
-404 IDPLAGSYYVEW
+404 DPLGGSYYVEW
-416 LTDKM
+416 L
-421 ERLAWKYIEQIRKMG
+421 
-436 EGSVLQGVLKG
+436 
-447 IENGFFVKEISNAAA
+447 
-462 KYQKEVEEGRRII
+462 
-475 VGVNKF
+475 
-481 TIKEELKIP
+481 
-490 ILKVDPEVQRRQIER
+490 
-505 LKKVK
+505 
-510 AERDNEAVKDALD
+510 
-523 WLRNAAENGENVMP
+523 
-537 PILEAVKNYATVGEI
+537 
-552 MGVLKEVYGTYRKPI
+552 
-567 II
+567 

>member
-1 MEEELKKKEIERV
+1 MGELVERIREKRKEWEEECLEPWLSKAER
-14 RKKREEWEK
+14 KGEK
-23 TCLQP
+23 
-28 FLEKAGERDYPFE
+28 FE
-41 TLSGIEV
+41 TLSGIEINHI
-48 KRVYDPEDI
+48 YDPTDI
-57 AHIDFVR
+57 EHIDFLR
-64 DIGYPGEFPFTR
+64 DIGYPGEYPFTR
-76 GVYPTMYRGRLWTMR
+76 GVYPTMYRGRFWTMR

-106 KMLLKEGQ
+106 KLLLAEGE

-135 ADGEVGKVGV
+135 ADGEVGKCGV

-150 KDFEILFDGIPLDKI
+150 RDFEILFDGIPLDKV
-165 STSFTINPPAAIIL
+165 STSFTINPPAGIIL

-191 PREQLRGTIQ
+191 PRDKIRGTIQ
-201 NDMLKE
+201 NDMFKE

-220 SVKIIVDIFEW
+220 SLKIIVDIFEW

-280 VDKLAPQLSFFF
+280 IDRLAPQLSFFF
-292 NAHNN
+292 NSHND

-318 EFGAKNPRSWWMKFH
+318 IYGAKNPRSWWLKFH

-342 AQQPLNNIVRVTI
+342 AQQPLNNIVRVTL
-355 QAMAAVLGG
+355 QALAAVLGG

-399 GIPDT
+399 GVANIV
-404 IDPLAGSYYVEW
+404 DPLAGSYYVEW

-421 ERLAWKYIEQIRKMG
+421 EKLAWKYIERIREMG
-436 EGSVLQGVLKG
+436 NGSMLKGVLKG
-447 IENGFFVKEISNAAA
+447 IENGFFIREISDAAA
-462 KYQKEVEEGRRII
+462 RYQREIEEGRRII

-481 TIKEELKIP
+481 VIDEELKIP

-505 LKKVK
+505 LRKVK
-510 AERDNEAVKDALD
+510 AERDNKAVKDALD
-523 WLRNAAENGENVMP
+523 WLRSAAENDENVMP
-537 PILEAVKNYATVGEI
+537 AIFEAVKCYATVGEI
-552 MGVLKEVYGTYRKPI
+552 MGVLKQVYGTYRKPI

>member
-1 MEEELKKKEIERV
+1 MEGKDIKEKRKEWEEKCLEPFL
-14 RKKREEWEK
+14 RKGGEREEK
-23 TCLQP
+23 
-28 FLEKAGERDYPFE
+28 FE
-41 TLSGIEV
+41 NLSWIEIN
-48 KRVYDPEDI
+48 RIYDPSDI
-57 AHIDFVR
+57 EHLDFEK

-97 TAEDTNRRW
+97 TAEDTNQRW
-106 KMLLKEGQ
+106 KLLLKEGQ

-135 ADGEVGKVGV
+135 SDGEVGKVGV
-145 AVDTL
+145 AIDTL
-150 KDFEILFDGIPLDKI
+150 KDFEILFDGIPLDRV
-165 STSFTINPPAAIIL
+165 STSFTINPPAGIIL
-179 AMYTAIGDMQGV
+179 AMYTAIGDAQGV
-191 PREQLRGTIQ
+191 PRDQLRGTIQ

-213 IVLPPEP
+213 LVLPPEP
-220 SVKIIVDIFEW
+220 SVKIITDIFEW
-231 GIENVPKFNLISISG
+231 GVENVPKFNLISISG

-280 VDKLAPQLSFFF
+280 IDKLAPQLSFFF
-292 NAHNN
+292 NSHND

-307 ARRMWAKIMRD
+307 ARRMWGKIMRD
-318 EFGAKNPRSWWMKFH
+318 EYGAKNPRSWWLKFH
-333 VQTAGCTLT
+333 TQTAGCSLT
-342 AQQPLNNIVRVTI
+342 AQQPLNNIVRTTI

-364 CQSLHTNSFD
+364 TQSLHTNSFD

-399 GIPDT
+399 GIPNT

-421 ERLAWKYIEQIRKMG
+421 EKLAWDYIERIRKMG
-436 EGSVLQGVLKG
+436 EGSMLRGVLAG
-447 IENGFFVKEISNAAA
+447 IENGFFVKEITNASA
-462 KYQKEVEEGRRII
+462 KFQREVEEGKRTI

-481 TIKEELKIP
+481 TIEEKLKIP

-505 LKKVK
+505 LRKIRK
-510 AERDNEAVKDALD
+510 ERDEVSVKEALD
-523 WLRNAAENGENVMP
+523 WLRSSAENNENVMP
-537 PILEAVKNYATVGEI
+537 AILSAVKAYASVGEI
-552 MGVLKEVYGTYRKPI
+552 MGVLKEVYGTYKKPI

>member
-1 MEEELKKKEIERV
+1 MGEMVEKIKEKRKEWEEECLEPWLSKSEREIKK
-14 RKKREEWEK
+14 
-23 TCLQP
+23 
-28 FLEKAGERDYPFE
+28 FE
-41 TLSGIEV
+41 TLSEIEIADI
-48 KRVYDPEDI
+48 YDPSDI
-57 AHIDFVR
+57 AHIDFLR
-64 DIGYPGEFPFTR
+64 DIGYPGQFPFTR

-91 QFSGFG
+91 LFSGFG

-106 KMLLKEGQ
+106 KMLLEEGE

-135 ADGEVGKVGV
+135 ADGEVGKCGV

-150 KDFEILFDGIPLDKI
+150 KDFEILFDGIPLDKV
-165 STSFTINPPAAIIL
+165 STSFTINPPAGIIL
-179 AMYTAIGDMQGV
+179 AMYTAIGDMQRV
-191 PREQLRGTIQ
+191 PRDKIRGTIQ
-201 NDMLKE
+201 NDMFKE

-220 SVKIIVDIFEW
+220 SLKIIVDIFEW
-231 GIENVPKFNLISISG
+231 GVKNVPKFNLISISG

-280 VDKLAPQLSFFF
+280 IDKLAPQLSFFF
-292 NAHNN
+292 NSHND

-307 ARRMWAKIMRD
+307 ARRMWAKIMKD
-318 EFGAKNPRSWWMKFH
+318 IYGAKDPRSWWMKFH

-355 QAMAAVLGG
+355 QALAAVFGG

-399 GIPDT
+399 GVANVV
-404 IDPLAGSYYVEW
+404 DPLAGSYYVEW

-421 ERLAWKYIEQIRKMG
+421 ERLAWKYIEKIKEMG
-436 EGSVLQGVLKG
+436 NGSMVKGVLKG
-447 IENGFFVKEISNAAA
+447 IENGFFIREISDSAAR
-462 KYQKEVEEGRRII
+462 YQKEIEEGSRII
-475 VGVNKF
+475 VGVNRFK
-481 TIKEELKIP
+481 IEEDLRIP
-490 ILKVDPEVQRRQIER
+490 LLKVDPEVQRRQIER

-510 AERDNEAVKDALD
+510 AERDNKAVK
-523 WLRNAAENGENVMP
+523 ENLEWIRSCCENNENVMP
-537 PILEAVKNYATVGEI
+537 AVFEAVKSYATIGEI
-552 MGVLKEVYGTYRKPI
+552 MGTFKQVYGTYRKPI

>member
-1 MEEELKKKEIERV
+1 MGELTEKIRE
-14 RKKREEWEK
+14 KRREWEQE
-23 TCLQP
+23 CLEP
-28 FLEKAGERDYPFE
+28 WLSKSEREVEKFE
-41 TLSGIEV
+41 TLSGIELAN
-48 KRVYDPEDI
+48 VYDPLDI
-57 AHIDFVR
+57 GHIDFLR

-91 QFSGFG
+91 LFSGFG

-106 KMLLKEGQ
+106 KMLLEEGE

-135 ADGEVGKVGV
+135 ADGEVGKCGV
-145 AVDTL
+145 AIDTL
-150 KDFEILFDGIPLDKI
+150 KDFEILFSGIPLDKV
-165 STSFTINPPAAIIL
+165 STSFTINPPAGIIL

-191 PREQLRGTIQ
+191 PREKIRGTIQ
-201 NDMLKE
+201 NDMFKE

-220 SVKIIVDIFEW
+220 SLKIIVDIFEW
-231 GIENVPKFNLISISG
+231 GVKNVPKFNLISISG

-280 VDKLAPQLSFFF
+280 IDKLAPQLSFFF
-292 NAHNN
+292 NSHND

-307 ARRMWAKIMRD
+307 ARRMWAKIMKD
-318 EFGAKNPRSWWMKFH
+318 YGAKDPRSWWMKFH

-342 AQQPLNNIVRVTI
+342 AQQPLNNIVRVTL
-355 QAMAAVLGG
+355 QALAAVLGG

-399 GIPDT
+399 GVANVV
-404 IDPLAGSYYVEW
+404 DPLGGSYYVEW

-421 ERLAWKYIEQIRKMG
+421 EKLAWQYIEKIREMG
-436 EGSVLQGVLKG
+436 NGSMVKGVLKG
-447 IENGFFVKEISNAAA
+447 IENGFFVREISDSAA
-462 KYQKEVEEGRRII
+462 KYQKEVEDGKRII

-481 TIKEELKIP
+481 RIEEDLRIP
-490 ILKVDPEVQRRQIER
+490 LLKVDPEVQRRQIER
-505 LKKVK
+505 LRRVK
-510 AERDNEAVKDALD
+510 AERDNKAVK
-523 WLRNAAENGENVMP
+523 ENLEWIKSCCENNENVMP
-537 PILEAVKNYATVGEI
+537 AVFEAVKSYASIGEI
-552 MGVLKEVYGTYRKPI
+552 MGTFKQVYGTYRKPI

>member
-1 MEEELKKKEIERV
+1 MENRKIEEMKKE
-14 RKKREEWEK
+14 REKWENS
-23 TCLQP
+23 CLAP
-28 FLEKAGERDYPFE
+28 YMDRFGERDEMFE
-41 TLSGIEV
+41 TLSGIKV
-48 KRVYDPEDI
+48 NRIYDPTDT
-57 AHIDFVR
+57 AHIDYIR
-64 DIGYPGEFPFTR
+64 DINYPGQYPYTR

-97 TAEDTNRRW
+97 TAEDTNARW
-106 KMLLKEGQ
+106 KLLLKEGQ

-127 GLDSDDPL
+127 GIDSDSPL

-150 KDFEILFDGIPLDKI
+150 KDFEILFDGIPLDRV
-165 STSFTINPPAAIIL
+165 STSFTINPPAAVIL
-179 AMYTAIGDMQGV
+179 AMYVAIGDMQGV

-213 IVLPPEP
+213 LVLPPEP
-220 SVKIIVDIFEW
+220 SVKIITDIFEW
-231 GIENVPKFNLISISG
+231 GVENVPKFNLISISG

-280 VDKLAPQLSFFF
+280 IDRLAPQLSFFF
-292 NAHNN
+292 NSHNN

-307 ARRMWAKIMRD
+307 ARRMWARIMR
-318 EFGAKNPRSWWMKFH
+318 EEYGAKDPRSWWLKFH
-333 VQTAGCTLT
+333 TQTAGCSLT
-342 AQQPLNNIVRVTI
+342 AQQPLNNIVRTTI

-364 CQSLHTNSFD
+364 TQSLHTNSFD

-392 QIIAYES
+392 QIIAFES

-421 ERLAWKYIEQIRKMG
+421 EKLAWNYIEQIRKMG
-436 EGSVLQGVLKG
+436 EGSMLRGVLKG
-447 IENGFFVKEISNAAA
+447 IEDGFFVKEISRAAA
-462 KYQKEVEEGRRII
+462 EYQRDVEEGRRTI
-475 VGVNKF
+475 VGVNRY
-481 TIKEELKIP
+481 TIEEKLNIP
-490 ILKVDPEVQRRQIER
+490 ILKVDEEVQRKQIER
-505 LKKVK
+505 LRRIK
-510 AERDNEAVKDALD
+510 AERDDEAVKEALN
-523 WLRNAAENGENVMP
+523 WLRSAAENDENVMP
-537 PILEAVKNYATVGEI
+537 AILQAVKVYATEGEI
-552 MGVLKEVYGTYRKPI
+552 MGVLKEVYGTYRKPVI
-567 II
+567 I